1 VNAVAMVVTSGQY
14 KISLSTVIPTILHA
28 GFYYKKFG
36 DLKDRC
42 IISTVLAAASVKIS
56 AWNVNFLNLQVK
68 V

>member
-56 AWNVNFLNLQVK
+56 A
-68 V
+68 